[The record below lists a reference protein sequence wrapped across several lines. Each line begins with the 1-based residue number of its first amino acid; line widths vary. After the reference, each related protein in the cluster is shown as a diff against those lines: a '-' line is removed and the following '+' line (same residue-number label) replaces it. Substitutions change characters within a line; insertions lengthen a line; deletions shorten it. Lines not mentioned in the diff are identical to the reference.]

1 MVLLLLII
9 FLAIMLIGTPVGF
22 AMGALTNISF
32 GILGGDQSMVAQKL
46 SLKRRDSW
54 RRSCFP
60 VLTPTPMC
68 VSCSSFWQRI

>member
-46 SLKRRDSW
+46 FSGID
-54 RRSCFP
+54 
-60 VLTPTPMC
+60 TMC

>member
-32 GILGGDQSMVAQKL
+32 GILGGGPEAVF
-46 SLKRRDSW
+46 RY
-54 RRSCFP
+54 
-60 VLTPTPMC
+60 
-68 VSCSSFWQRI
+68 

>member
-32 GILGGDQSMVAQKL
+32 GILGGD
-46 SLKRRDSW
+46 
-54 RRSCFP
+54 RSCFP